1 MRPPRNSRVGLLA
14 TPFAALLIA
23 LSTGCSRSDGPER
36 PNESTQP
43 TADTP
48 SPVTGRHT
56 FVIVSERSKA
66 SYRAREEFF
75 AGAFRR
81 IGIEAGKVEAIGST
95 RAIEGKF
102 QLDPERLDE
111 PVGDNAFSVRLTTL
125 TSNQTRRDDYIRE
138 IRDDGGPS
146 FDQYPLATF
155 TATGITGTSKANASG
170 RELTLKLA
178 GNLTVRLVTKP
189 VVFDVKAQLT
199 GATLAG
205 TATTGILLSAFGI
218 GPIDFYDTL
227 TVADDVGIEVEFTAR
242 AE

>member
-1 MRPPRNSRVGLLA
+1 MHSPRNSRLGLFA
-14 TPFAALLIA
+14 TPLVALSIA
-23 LSTGCSRSDGPER
+23 LSAGCGRTDVSER
-36 PNESTQP
+36 PNESAQP
-43 TADTP
+43 AGAP
-48 SPVTGRHT
+48 APLTGRHT
-56 FVIVSERSKA
+56 FVIVPEQSKA

-75 AGAFRR
+75 PGAFRR
-81 IGIEAGKVEAIGST
+81 IGIEAGKVEAVGST

-111 PVGDNAFSVRLTTL
+111 PVGENAFSVRLTTL

-155 TATGITGTSKANASG
+155 NATGITGTSRANGTG
-170 RELTLKLA
+170 RELTFKLA
-178 GNLTVRLVTKP
+178 GNLTVRRVTKP

-199 GATLAG
+199 GGTLAG
-205 TATTGILLSAFGI
+205 TAATGILLSEFGI

-227 TVADDVGIEVEFTAR
+227 TVADDVGLEVEFTAR